1 MALFTPVDERRFA
14 FDKTVGRCHSEAVV
28 VKAFFDYR
36 IYVLQPLPVA
46 GHFIQFVGCD
56 SPDFP
61 VGAYWPGAA
70 AAGILNYT
78 PPGVTFFISDILE
91 ASGCMAAMESSI
103 E

>member
-70 AAGILNYT
+70 AAGILNYY
-78 PPGVTFFISDILE
+78 P
-91 ASGCMAAMESSI
+91 SGSHLLHQRYSGGFGLHGGHGEQY
-103 E
+103 